1 IYFGNGWSPRRV
13 EGKQCPPGFY
23 LLPNK
28 TCIDDN
34 ECGGDEY
41 TTEARCGANTECYNS
56 PGSFY
61 CTCKKGYTN
70 QLGTNNFTSRTNC
83 RDIDECETDPC
94 GLHATCTNKF
104 RGFDCGC
111 KDGFVST
118 TGERIFT
125 NKTKTQCRDIDEC
138 ESDPCG
144 LNAECTNTFG
154 DFRCRCNDGFVS
166 TTGERTFTDK
176 TSTQCQDIDECY
188 NSDRCGPNATCTNT
202 NGAFNCSC
210 KQGYTTNT
218 GERTLTNRIKTQCQD
233 VDECSDEERPCG
245 HNASCENTLGGFYC
259 TCNRGFIA
267 TNGNRTFTNKTQTQC
282 KDIDECMNTLDVCG
296 YNASCYNKPGAF
308 HCTCDGGFVSTNGE
322 SHFINKTE
330 TQCKELSQNNLN
342 QCSVNNLTAQMSHTM
357 FQTFCSYIYSI
368 TNLVDV
374 LPFQEIISNSSDL
387 LMNDSLWK
395 NMEKEQRLLSASI
408 FLQSV
413 ENFAIAASLNLPDLG
428 KRAARSKS
436 IDGEVIT
443 FRGKN
448 SSALDRASL
457 KAKGNM
463 LHIYRQTVI
472 GGKSTGTDFAS
483 AAFIVYQNMD
493 SILNGSIFNHSS
505 DGGNPKPFQ
514 LISNVVSAVISN
526 MDGQRLSPAVNITL
540 AHTKKPIGFGEMF
553 CVHWI
558 YVAGKGYW
566 SPNGCNKSEPI
577 RKHTQCRCNH
587 LSTLALLMSPVML
600 PVDLPVH
607 DDVINIISNIG
618 LCVSLVCLGITIV
631 TFAIFPSLQNVI
643 LNVIHLHLCL
653 SLFLAELL
661 FIVGLTKTRNRVMC
675 GIIAGFLHYFF
686 LAAFFWMFLEAV
698 QLCHMIR
705 NIRNLR
711 APHLEKIQKYM
722 YFWGY
727 GGPAVI
733 VIISAAVNPDGYGSH
748 IFCWLS
754 TDNGLVWS
762 FLGPVCLIIAIN
774 TVVFFAIL
782 YILKQEIAKRDTR
795 VSKLQDTRMI
805 TCKAFAQVFLLGCTW
820 IFGFVKI
827 PGDPGVM
834 NNIFSLV
841 NSFQGTVIFI
851 LLCVLN
857 PKVRAEYRKQFAK
870 MCKAKCTKASSQDEN
885 TTTSPQDENTTTS
898 PQDENT
904 TCCKDIK
911 AMGPSFSDTISRVAI

>member
-1 IYFGNGWSPRRV
+1 MIYFGNGWSPRRV

-34 ECGGDEY
+34 ECGDDEL
-41 TTEARCGANTECYNS
+41 TAEARCGRNTECHNTAGDYYCTCKKGYVNLSGKINFIRRTICHDDNECGDDEYSTEAMCGANTDCYNT

-83 RDIDECETDPC
+83 RDIDECESDPC
-94 GLHATCTNKF
+94 GLNAECTNKF
-104 RGFDCGC
+104 GGFQCRC
-111 KDGFVST
+111 NDGFVST

-125 NKTKTQCRDIDEC
+125 NKTKTQCR
-138 ESDPCG
+138 
-144 LNAECTNTFG
+144 
-154 DFRCRCNDGFVS
+154 
-166 TTGERTFTDK
+166 
-176 TSTQCQDIDECY
+176 
-188 NSDRCGPNATCTNT
+188 
-202 NGAFNCSC
+202 
-210 KQGYTTNT
+210 
-218 GERTLTNRIKTQCQD
+218 
-233 VDECSDEERPCG
+233 
-245 HNASCENTLGGFYC
+245 
-259 TCNRGFIA
+259 
-267 TNGNRTFTNKTQTQC
+267 
-282 KDIDECMNTLDVCG
+282 
-296 YNASCYNKPGAF
+296 
-308 HCTCDGGFVSTNGE
+308 
-322 SHFINKTE
+322 
-330 TQCKELSQNNLN
+330 ELSQNNLN

-413 ENFAIAASLNLPDLG
+413 ENFAIAASLNLPDLR
-428 KRAARSKS
+428 KRAVTSKS

-483 AAFIVYQNMD
+483 AAFIVYRNMD

-631 TFAIFPSLQNVI
+631 TFAIFPRLKNV

-705 NIRNLR
+705 NIRSLR
-711 APHLEKIQKYM
+711 APHSEKIQKYM

-885 TTTSPQDENTTTS
+885 TTTSPQDENTTTVMLS
-898 PQDENT
+898 
-904 TCCKDIK
+904 
-911 AMGPSFSDTISRVAI
+911 